1 MNVVVKAKVILYLTR
16 RIFVKYYKYCTAGVW
31 NETRSSWW
39 INLLKT
45 VNLSVSSFMDKNLQQ
60 KAGALTY
67 STILTI
73 VPILAMIFAIGRG
86 FGFQNIIQSE
96 LFKFFPSQREAL
108 TNVLSFVDSYL
119 AQSSQGLFLGIGI
132 VFLLWSLV
140 SLLGNVEDAFNHIWG
155 EKKGRTIYRKLT
167 DYTAIFMIL
176 PILMICSSGIS
187 IFMSVTV
194 SGTFLSPV
202 VGVLLDIA
210 PVILTWAFFTGAF
223 ILIPNTRVK
232 FISALIPGI
241 LCGSAFQLLQWLFV
255 SGQIYVSKYNA
266 IYGSFAFLPLMLI
279 WMQLSWLICLSGVVI
294 SYSSQ
299 NIFRFNFREDI
310 KNISQKYGEEIAI
323 LILGIIVKRFCTV
336 QKTQRAYT
344 KAEISEKYG
353 IPIRLVGKV
362 IDKLVK
368 TNLLAT
374 VLCEQDREY
383 AYMPAF
389 DVEQM
394 TVEGVCRNL
403 RNSGKSDFISDLD
416 EKFSDAI
423 TVIENQVKIGGQ
435 DETLIKNLPITIK
448 Y

>member
-1 MNVVVKAKVILYLTR
+1 MKIAGRINIIMYLAKRT
-16 RIFVKYYKYCTAGVW
+16 FVKYYKYCILGVW
-31 NETRSSWW
+31 NETRNKWW

-45 VNLSVSSFMDKNLQQ
+45 VNLSVNSFMDKNLQQ

-96 LFKFFPSQREAL
+96 LFKFFPSQSEAL
-108 TNVLSFVDSYL
+108 KNVLTFVDSYL
-119 AQSSQGLFLGIGI
+119 EQSSQGLFLGIGI

-155 EKKGRTIYRKLT
+155 EKKCRSFYRKLT

-176 PILMICSSGIS
+176 PVLMICSSGIS
-187 IFMSVTV
+187 IFMSVAI

-202 VGVLLDIA
+202 LGFMLDVAPIVLS
-210 PVILTWAFFTGAF
+210 WAFFTGAY

-232 FISALIPGI
+232 FTSALIPGI

-255 SGQIYVSKYNA
+255 TGQIYVSKYNA
-266 IYGSFAFLPLMLI
+266 IYGSFAFLPLLLI

-299 NIFRFNFREDI
+299 NIFRFSFRNDI
-310 KNISQKYGEEIAI
+310 ENISQNYKEEVSI
-323 LILGIIVKRFCTV
+323 LILGIIVKRFC
-336 QKTQRAYT
+336 QNRSHKAYT
-344 KAEISEKYG
+344 KAELSEKYN

-362 IDKLVK
+362 VDKLVK
-368 TNLLAT
+368 VNLLAT
-374 VLCEQDREY
+374 VVGEQDREY
-383 AYMPAF
+383 AYLPAF
-389 DVEQM
+389 DVEYM
-394 TVEGVCRNL
+394 TVESVCRTL
-403 RNSGKSDFISDLD
+403 RSYGKTGFIKEL
-416 EKFSDAI
+416 EVNFADALTAI
-423 TVIENQVKIGGQ
+423 GDRVKVEIK
-435 DETLIKNLPITIK
+435 EEMLIKDLAIVI
-448 Y
+448 